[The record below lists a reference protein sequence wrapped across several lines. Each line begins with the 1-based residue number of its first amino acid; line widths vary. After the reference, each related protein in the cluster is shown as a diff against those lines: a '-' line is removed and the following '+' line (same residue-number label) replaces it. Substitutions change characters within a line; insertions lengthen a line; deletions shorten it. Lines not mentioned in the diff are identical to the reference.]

1 MEQSVLFCDNTME
14 ETAIK
19 INNTESILKRQLEKK
34 EYEEIKKNNYI
45 NLSSSKEDVTST
57 KV

>member
-19 INNTESILKRQLEKK
+19 INNTESSLKLQLEKK
-34 EYEEIKKNNYI
+34 ENEEIKKTI
-45 NLSSSKEDVTST
+45 TT
-57 KV
+57 T